1 MILQTGAKR
10 VPLGQIHTQRPKSGA
25 TGMASEERPGDDD
38 EENGIDWQGLGR
50 RLRVDKQTARTV
62 VDYIGPHLLWI
73 VAAVAWGVFIVSTF
87 YAWSLVR

>member
-1 MILQTGAKR
+1 MYYWCKFSK
-10 VPLGQIHTQRPKSGA
+10 QRPKSGA
-25 TGMASEERPGDDD
+25 PGMADDERPGDDD
-38 EENGIDWQGLGR
+38 ENGIDWQGLGR

-87 YAWSLVR
+87 YAWSLVQ